1 MTLNMIVTRVKRQSV
16 AVPDTSM
23 CSKRILDGSQR
34 NGDLNHNQM
43 LHAHTIAVA
52 IVRMQMHRVSASRM
66 AMKASQW
73 MIADALRRGYAVY
86 PTALLAFIMNK
97 SGDVRVQT
105 GNLNVTIMASAK
117 PLVRAC
123 TVKVCSQLCLKI
135 NYVVVSVYFKR
146 NFVNINLSTL

>member
-73 MIADALRRGYAVY
+73 MIAGEYILMAHVQIVQGAW
-86 PTALLAFIMNK
+86 AFSCI
-97 SGDVRVQT
+97 
-105 GNLNVTIMASAK
+105 
-117 PLVRAC
+117 
-123 TVKVCSQLCLKI
+123 
-135 NYVVVSVYFKR
+135 SVENQKG
-146 NFVNINLSTL
+146 

>member
-1 MTLNMIVTRVKRQSV
+1 M
-16 AVPDTSM
+16 
-23 CSKRILDGSQR
+23 
-34 NGDLNHNQM
+34 
-43 LHAHTIAVA
+43 
-52 IVRMQMHRVSASRM
+52 
-66 AMKASQW
+66 
-73 MIADALRRGYAVY
+73 Y

-97 SGDVRVQT
+97 SGDARVQT

-146 NFVNINLSTL
+146 NFVNINVSTL